1 MQKLSADVACFFISI
16 NTGKNVENDE
26 QCDNVEIEQCHV
38 MMNGIWDNWFVQAGL
53 DIWILEIW

>member
-1 MQKLSADVACFFISI
+1 M
-16 NTGKNVENDE
+16 ENDE

>member
-1 MQKLSADVACFFISI
+1 M
-16 NTGKNVENDE
+16 ENDE
-26 QCDNVEIEQCHV
+26 QCDNVENEQRHV